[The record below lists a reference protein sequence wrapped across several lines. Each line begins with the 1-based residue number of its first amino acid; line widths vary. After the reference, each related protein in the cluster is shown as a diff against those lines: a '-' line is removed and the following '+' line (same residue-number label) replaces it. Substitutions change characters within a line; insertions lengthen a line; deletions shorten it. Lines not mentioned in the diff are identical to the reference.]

1 MPVIPSAWVG
11 FLTSLVTPRSDIH
24 PESFPD
30 DGIRER
36 WGYGYLWWVWNE
48 RPGPWPVYTG
58 AYDGTYS
65 AMGTGGNYITV
76 IPAYNMVVVHQVDRD
91 SKPSAQVFP
100 SSYMAMLS
108 MLVNAYC
115 GNACPTSPK

>member
-76 IPAYNMVVVHQVDRD
+76 IPA
-91 SKPSAQVFP
+91 
-100 SSYMAMLS
+100 
-108 MLVNAYC
+108 
-115 GNACPTSPK
+115 